1 VSVLSTA
8 FNDECNVKYTNNHTS
23 IAATLTGQRS
33 ERADSRLLVA
43 EVTGLPITKDTHR
56 LKMYTAQWISLCD
69 SPSAELMTKT
79 TKMTLTVIAIDG

>member
-1 VSVLSTA
+1 MYYLQRSTM
-8 FNDECNVKYTNNHTS
+8 NVTSSTLTITS

-56 LKMYTAQWISLCD
+56 LKMYTAQWITLCG

-79 TKMTLTVIAIDG
+79 TKMTLTVIATDG